1 MKLFHAWLN
10 ANAAICIEFKLYYV
24 ITESNFIIHQF
35 CFTPGPLTKI
45 GLNTESSVLLPSLIT
60 QMQVNLLSRHVKL
73 QYQRYDLCSHS

>member
-1 MKLFHAWLN
+1 MKPFHAWLN
-10 ANAAICIEFKLYYV
+10 ANASICIEFQRYYV

-45 GLNTESSVLLPSLIT
+45 GLDTSSVLLPSLIT
-60 QMQVNLLSRHVKL
+60 QLLVNLLSRHVKL